1 MNALIS
7 PGGAYWIGGATI
19 VALIGLFL
27 FLRGRDEQAVFRNTQ
42 AQVIAIPGQ
51 VWDGDLQEFN
61 NPLPRW
67 WMGLFI
73 LTVIFAVVYLILY
86 SGLAF
91 GNGTL
96 GLTSATMEQA
106 ESAAHEKRVEP
117 IDAQSMKPS
126 IPDLSPNPLA
136 MATGQHM
143 FLTDCAPCS
152 GFDAGGFNGFVILSA
167 PGEKI
172 GLYGN
177 QPVTVVQALTAS
189 GEGMTPSMP
198 AAIGG
203 RNRVVAVAN
212 YMRSFSGLSPDEA
225 LAAKGKPFFAAVC
238 AGCHGASA
246 TENPMSGEAN
256 LSDRYWLFGS
266 ALQAIE
272 QTVQD
277 GRNGHMR
284 AQKRNLDPETIH
296 VRAVYVHDLSRGQ
309 KVSMASP

>member
-7 PGGAYWIGGATI
+7 PGRAYWIGGATI

-27 FLRGRDEQAVFRNTQ
+27 FRRGRTEQTVFRNTQ
-42 AQVIAIPGQ
+42 APGIAIPGQ

-73 LTVIFAVVYLILY
+73 LTVVFAVVYLILY

-91 GNGTL
+91 GSGTL
-96 GLTSATMEQA
+96 GLTSATMDQA
-106 ESAAHEKRVEP
+106 ESVAHAKRIEP

-126 IPDLSPNPLA
+126 IPELSPNPLA
-136 MATGQHM
+136 MATSQRM
-143 FLTDCAPCS
+143 FLTDCAPCL
-152 GFDAGGFNGFVILSA
+152 GFDAGGSNGFVNLTA
-167 PGEKI
+167 PGEKS
-172 GLYGN
+172 GLPGN
-177 QPVTVVQALTAS
+177 QTVTAVPFLTDSRERMMPA
-189 GEGMTPSMP
+189 MP

-212 YMRSFSGLSPDEA
+212 DMRSFSGLNPDEA
-225 LAAKGKPFFAAVC
+225 LVAKGKPFFAAVC

-246 TENPMSGEAN
+246 TVNPMAGEAN
-256 LSDRYWLFGS
+256 LTDRYWLFGT
-266 ALQAIE
+266 ALQTIA

-277 GRNGHMR
+277 GRNGHMP
-284 AQKRNLDPETIH
+284 AQKPNLEPETIQ
-296 VRAVYVHDLSRGQ
+296 VRAVSVHGQSHGQ